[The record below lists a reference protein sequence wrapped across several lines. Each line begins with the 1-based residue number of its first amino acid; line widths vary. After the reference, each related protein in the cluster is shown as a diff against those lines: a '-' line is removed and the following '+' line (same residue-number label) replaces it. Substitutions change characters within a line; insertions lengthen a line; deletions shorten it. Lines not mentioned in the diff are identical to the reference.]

1 MLTFSQQNPAG
12 VWVRSETSYAVLV
25 DKDSAIPPGTLRR
38 NTIPVNKDHS
48 NIVKCGEDDPVYQ
61 KVMSFVFDLTNDS
74 EIHRESQV
82 SRITSNPVQKNAKTF
97 STVPF
102 PKDPGFVGREDILG
116 QLESEIANSTSQ
128 RWASLYGLG
137 GIG

>member
-1 MLTFSQQNPAG
+1 M
-12 VWVRSETSYAVLV
+12 LV
-25 DKDSAIPPGTLRR
+25 DKDSAIPPGTPRR

-48 NIVKCGEDDPVYQ
+48 NMVKFGEDDPVYQ
-61 KVMSFVFDLTNDS
+61 TVMSFVFDLTNDP
-74 EIHRESQV
+74 EIYSESQV
-82 SRITSNPVQKNAKTF
+82 GRIMSNPVQKNLKTF

-102 PKDPGFVGREDILG
+102 PKDHKFVGREDILA
-116 QLESEIANSTSQ
+116 QLESNFANLTSR